1 MLESAIKYRKAFEYL
16 KTTDHAY
23 KYCPSVDEWG
33 RAEKICEF
41 LYPFYETTN
50 LISGT
55 SYPTSNLYFLQVYH
69 IQCVL
74 MGSLRSE
81 DELIRSMGEKM
92 MNKFKKYWEKYSIIL
107 VFGAILDPRL
117 KISTLELMYEEI
129 DVETAKGKV
138 EHVKK
143 KLYKLFEKYDKNSLP
158 TVQAQGPSNQ
168 SSSMTHTPESASKKR
183 LAIVGKLMK
192 RNHQA
197 EVSSGKNPLD
207 TYLEEPLL
215 SKDCFE
221 DLDVLEWWKLYESRY
236 PKLSIMAH
244 DLLSIL
250 ITKVASESAFSI
262 GAHLINKYRSRM
274 LPENV
279 EAVICTRNWNK
290 GFVDGEGEGEYVNP
304 QGARQGGVS
313 TSGSDSNFVDLESGP
328 DDHVLGK
335 VNVTRVWQYRD
346 TKPCDTQESIERFH
360 YKVRGSQSGTS
371 TDNCVVH
378 HDTTVKRWMGHSFY
392 FLFGCESVFHSWGL
406 FPAMSSS
413 MWSHWCQLTRYTRR
427 STVQFRRQLNYMGD
441 NDFIWRGCIWQWWFQ
456 MISS

>member
-16 KTTDHAY
+16 KATDHAY
-23 KYCPSVDEWG
+23 KYCPLVDEWG

-81 DELIRSMGEKM
+81 DELLRSMGEKM
-92 MNKFKKYWEKYSIIL
+92 MNKFKKYWEKYSVIL
-107 VFGAILDPRL
+107 AFGAILDPRL

-129 DVETAKGKV
+129 DAETAKGKV
-138 EHVKK
+138 EH
-143 KLYKLFEKYDKNSLP
+143 NSLP
-158 TVQAQGPSNQ
+158 TVQAQGPSIQ
-168 SSSMTHTPESASKKR
+168 SSSMAHTPESATKKR

-236 PKLSIMAH
+236 PKLSIMAR
-244 DLLSIL
+244 DLLSIP
-250 ITKVASESAFSI
+250 ITTVASKSAFSI
-262 GAHLINKYRSRM
+262 GAHVINKYRSRM
-274 LPENV
+274 FPENV

-290 GFVDGEGEGEYVNP
+290 GFVDGEGEGKDVNP
-304 QGARQGGVS
+304 QGVRRGGVS
-313 TSGSDSNFVDLESGP
+313 TSGSYSNFTDLE
-328 DDHVLGK
+328 V
-335 VNVTRVWQYRD
+335 
-346 TKPCDTQESIERFH
+346 
-360 YKVRGSQSGTS
+360 
-371 TDNCVVH
+371 DN
-378 HDTTVKRWMGHSFY
+378 
-392 FLFGCESVFHSWGL
+392 
-406 FPAMSSS
+406 
-413 MWSHWCQLTRYTRR
+413 
-427 STVQFRRQLNYMGD
+427 
-441 NDFIWRGCIWQWWFQ
+441 
-456 MISS
+456 